1 MTAPERP
8 EDPKLPPRETLTLG
22 PSAAAKGPPPT
33 KGTDWAPGAVIDE
46 LYEVRSILGQ
56 GGFGSVHKVYH
67 RAWRMELAV
76 KSPRSDRALD
86 QRALELFVQEANT
99 WVGLGLHPHITA
111 CYFVRVLGLP
121 RIFVEYMEGGSLS
134 DWLRL
139 GKVRDLKAVLDM
151 AVQLARAMEYAGGR
165 GLVHRDL
172 KPGNC
177 LMTPGGTLKV
187 TDFGLAKVAGAQSE
201 ADSSPGLPKGAK
213 IARVRESAMTGRL
226 GTPEYMAPEQWYQA
240 GKATGTADVWA
251 FGVILHELAAGG
263 RPFEMA
269 DDEPPDAFYA
279 RMLESDW
286 RYEPPQGMPE
296 GLARLIVS
304 CLAPDPARR
313 PQGFTS
319 LRESL
324 EESYAKL
331 GAGPYP
337 REAVRDTPL
346 SADVLN
352 NQGVSLAD
360 LGRRDES
367 LRLFA
372 AALKVDPT
380 HPGAAY
386 NEGLLLLGAG
396 RMDAAGLI
404 NRLAQSAQA
413 RPKDWTPRYLKGLVH
428 LFEKSGSFA
437 TAELDAALALSPDNP
452 LAAQARRRAG
462 SGPGEGRLEFF
473 VSPPQ
478 GAESARMAD
487 SAFQSLLARAR
498 QELATGQWEKA
509 YGTASKARGVQGHDR
524 SPQVLDLVASL
535 GLRGVRRKLKAGWH
549 KQLFAGSEAA
559 ACVCVSPDGSLLLS
573 GHEDKTLR
581 LWEFGAGKL
590 LWSREAD
597 PRVVRAACILPD
609 GERALSAGSDGMLK
623 LWDLGSGECV
633 KELPGHGGPVNAV
646 SAAPDGR
653 FALTASDDKTIRLWD
668 LSRGERIRSLT
679 AHAAP
684 VSTACLSHDCL
695 WAVSGGEDGV
705 LRSWDLAQAE
715 LRKEFPRHAGAVQA
729 SAFSADGRR
738 LVSAG
743 ADGEVRLWEP
753 GAAEQPARL
762 LGHEGPVR
770 GACFTP
776 EGRFALSAGED
787 GRLMVWDASTGE
799 RAWAF
804 EGQARGLSAVCVS
817 PEARYA
823 VTAGENGVRVWEL
836 DWEFAFPEPADWHED
851 ARPHLASFLSRNSLA
866 GAPGPQPPPEEAQ
879 VERLVEDLARKGF
892 GWLRPEGVR
901 RELKRMSRPAEGG
914 RGKPR
919 NAVLAALAAAVAAG
933 AILTAWLIRGRPAA
947 GPEAFARR
955 ESPAERIEPA
965 KPAPPPSAEPAR
977 APAPEAVAPKPA
989 PPPDDMA
996 AIPAGAFLMGSPE
1009 GEGNPDEHPRH
1020 EVYLS
1025 AFRIDRFPVTVAQYR
1040 GFSEAK
1046 GRAMRE
1052 QPLWNKDDHP
1062 VVFVDWDDAAAYCR
1076 WLGKRLPT
1084 EAEFEKAA
1092 RGGTDTRFSFGN
1104 DAGAL
1109 GDHSWYAA
1117 NAGMQTRPVGRKK
1130 PNGYGLHEMNGN
1142 VSQWTA
1148 DWYAGDYYRKSP
1160 PRDPRGPA
1168 QGLKRAVRG
1177 GAWYFEKEDWS
1188 RPAFRSASLPDAVY
1202 DGRGFRCAR

>member
-1 MTAPERP
+1 M
-8 EDPKLPPRETLTLG
+8 
-22 PSAAAKGPPPT
+22 
-33 KGTDWAPGAVIDE
+33 VIDE
-46 LYEVRSILGQ
+46 LYEVRSVLGQ

-67 RAWRMELAV
+67 RAWKMELAV
-76 KSPRSDRALD
+76 KSPRSDRVSD
-86 QRALELFVQEANT
+86 RRALELFVQEANT

-151 AVQLARAMEYAGGR
+151 AVQLARAMEYAHGR

-187 TDFGLAKVAGAQSE
+187 TDFGLAKVAGVQE
-201 ADSSPGLPKGAK
+201 PADGKPALPKGAK
-213 IARVRESAMTGRL
+213 IARVREATMTGRL

-240 GKATGTADVWA
+240 GKVSGAADVWA

-269 DDEPPDAFYA
+269 DDEPPDAFYV

-346 SADVLN
+346 SAEVLN
-352 NQGVSLAD
+352 NQGVSMAD
-360 LGRRDES
+360 LGRGEEA

-372 AALKVDPT
+372 SALKADPT
-380 HPGAAY
+380 YPGAAY
-386 NEGLLLLGAG
+386 NEGLLLLEAG
-396 RMDAAGLI
+396 RLDGAGLI
-404 NRLAQSAQA
+404 SRLAQSAQA
-413 RPKDWTPRYLKGLVH
+413 RPKDWTPLYLQGLVH
-428 LFEKSGSFA
+428 ARGQAVPIALA
-437 TAELDAALALSPDNP
+437 ALDAALALSPGNP
-452 LAAQARRRAG
+452 LAEQARRRAE
-462 SGPGEGRLEFF
+462 SGPSAGRLDFF
-473 VSPPQ
+473 VAPPQ

-487 SAFQSLLARAR
+487 SAFQGLMTRAR
-498 QELATGQWEKA
+498 QEFEAGRWEKA
-509 YGTASKARGVQGHDR
+509 YQTAGKARGVKGYDR
-524 SPQVLDLVASL
+524 SPQVLDLVEDL
-535 GLRGVRRKLKAGWH
+535 GLRGVRQRLKAGWH
-549 KQLFAGSEAA
+549 KLALAGSEPA
-559 ACVCVSPDGSLLLS
+559 ACVCASPDGKLALS
-573 GHEDKTLR
+573 GHADKTIR
-581 LWEFGAGKL
+581 LWELGTGRL

-597 PRVVRAACILPD
+597 AAAVRAVGILSD
-609 GERALSAGSDGMLK
+609 GKRALSAGADGVMR
-623 LWDLGSGECV
+623 LWDLGSGERL
-633 KELPGHGGPVNAV
+633 KEFPGHGGPVNSI

-653 FALTASDDKTIRLWD
+653 FALTASDDKTIWLWD
-668 LSRGERIRSLT
+668 LSEGKRVRSLI
-679 AHAAP
+679 AHAAAAT
-684 VSTACLSHDCL
+684 TACLSHDCL
-695 WAVSGGEDGV
+695 WAVSGGGDGT
-705 LRSWDLAQAE
+705 LRSWDLSKAE
-715 LRKEFPRHAGAVQA
+715 LRREFPPHAGAVQA
-729 SAFSADGRR
+729 SAFSEDGRR
-738 LVSAG
+738 LISAG
-743 ADGEVRLWEP
+743 ADGELRLWDP
-753 GAAEQPARL
+753 GAASQPRRL
-762 LGHEGPVR
+762 LGHQGPAR

-776 EGRFALSAGED
+776 DGRFALSAGQD

-799 RAWAF
+799 RAWTL
-804 EGQARGLSAVCVS
+804 EGQAQGLGSVCAS
-817 PEARYA
+817 PDARYA

-836 DWEFAFPEPADWHED
+836 DWDFSFPEPADWHED
-851 ARPHLASFLSRNSLA
+851 ARPHLESFLSRHGWA
-866 GAPGPQPPPEEAQ
+866 GAPGPRPPLEEAQ
-879 VERLVEDLARKGF
+879 VERLVEDLARRGF
-892 GWLRPEGVR
+892 GWLRPQGVR
-901 RELKRMSRPAEGG
+901 RELERMSRSGDEGRKGLPKPA
-914 RGKPR
+914 
-919 NAVLAALAAAVAAG
+919 LAALAAAVVAA
-933 AILTAWLIRGRPAA
+933 AVLTAWLIRGRPAA
-947 GPEAFARR
+947 GPDAFARR
-955 ESPAERIEPA
+955 ESPAERVEPA

-977 APAPEAVAPKPA
+977 VPAPEAVAPKPA

-1040 GFSEAK
+1040 AFSEAK

-1117 NAGMQTRPVGRKK
+1117 NSGMQTQPVGRKK
-1130 PNGYGLHEMNGN
+1130 PNGYGLYDMTGN

-1148 DWYAGDYYRKSP
+1148 DWYAGNYYRKSP

-1168 QGLKRAVRG
+1168 QGVKRAVRG
-1177 GAWYFEKEDWS
+1177 GAWYFEKADWN
-1188 RPAFRSASLPDAVY
+1188 RPAFRSASLPALVY
-1202 DGRGFRCAR
+1202 DGRGFRCARP